1 MKLNFAKAAI
11 ESLPPPAKGWAY
23 HYDTK
28 TRGLAIGISH
38 TGARSFVVYRKVLGK
53 PERITLGRYPA
64 SPSSRHGARR
74 RPSILPLR
82 TGRTPRTRGVK
93 TARK

>member
-1 MKLNFAKAAI
+1 MKLNFTKAAI

-53 PERITLGRYPA
+53 PERITLGR
-64 SPSSRHGARR
+64 
-74 RPSILPLR
+74 
-82 TGRTPRTRGVK
+82 
-93 TARK
+93 